1 MKTIKLNKAGL
12 FLVLGLLLI
21 SSYADAQDVKLTRKE
36 RKEVRKA
43 QMNANFHILDSLL
56 NARSFVLEADFLQ
69 DKYGMR
75 LPVMSNVNFIK
86 VNQSNSVLQ
95 TGTVTGFGYNGVG
108 GVTAEG
114 KINSWTINKNVK
126 ELSYTLR
133 FTVMTQIGTY
143 DVLMTVNSENNAS
156 ATITGLWPGKLT
168 WVGHLYTIDNSRV
181 FKGQN
186 TI

>member
-1 MKTIKLNKAGL
+1 MKTMKLNWAGL

-36 RKEVRKA
+36 RKEVIKA
-43 QMNANFHILDSLL
+43 QRNANFHILDSLL
-56 NARSFVLEADFLQ
+56 NERNFVLEAEFLQ

-75 LPVMSNVNFIK
+75 LPVTSNVNFIK

-95 TGTVTGFGYNGVG
+95 TGTATGFGYNGVG

-114 KINSWTINKNVK
+114 MINSWTIQKNVK
-126 ELSYTLR
+126 DLSYTLS

-143 DVLMTVNSENNAS
+143 DVFLTVNSDNNAS
-156 ATITGLWPGKLT
+156 ATVTGLWPGKLT
-168 WVGHLYTIDNSRV
+168 WVGHLYTLDNSRV

>member
-1 MKTIKLNKAGL
+1 MKTMRLNKAGL

-21 SSYADAQDVKLTRKE
+21 SSYANSQDIKLTRKE

-56 NARSFVLEADFLQ
+56 NARSFVLEADFLE

-75 LPVMSNVNFIK
+75 VPVISDVNFIR
-86 VNQSNSVLQ
+86 VNQSSGVLQ
-95 TGTVTGFGYNGVG
+95 TGNGTGFGYNGVG

-114 KINSWTINKNVK
+114 KINSWAIHKNPK

-156 ATITGLWPGKLT
+156 ATVTGLWPGKLT
-168 WVGHLYTIDNSRV
+168 WVGHLYTIDISRV

>member
-1 MKTIKLNKAGL
+1 MKTIKLNMAGL

-21 SSYADAQDVKLTRKE
+21 SSYSNAQDLKLTRKE

-75 LPVMSNVNFIK
+75 VPVISNVNFIRVDQFK
-86 VNQSNSVLQ
+86 SVLQ
-95 TGTVTGFGYNGVG
+95 TGTGTGFGYNGVG

-114 KINSWTINKNVK
+114 KINSWNIHKNAK

-133 FTVMTQIGTY
+133 VTVMTQIGTY

-156 ATITGLWPGKLT
+156 AIVTGLWPGKLT
-168 WVGHLYTIDNSRV
+168 WVGHLYTLNNSRV

>member
-1 MKTIKLNKAGL
+1 MKLNMTAL

-21 SSYADAQDVKLTRKE
+21 SSYSNAQDIKLTRKE

-43 QMNANFHILDSLL
+43 QMNVNFHILDSLL
-56 NARSFVLEADFLQ
+56 NERNFVLEADFLE

-95 TGTVTGFGYNGVG
+95 TGTVSGFGYNGVG

-114 KINSWTINKNVK
+114 RIGSWDINKNVK
-126 ELSYTLR
+126 DLSYTLR
-133 FTVMTQIGTY
+133 FSVLTQIGSY
-143 DVLMTVNSENNAS
+143 DVILTVNSENNAS
-156 ATITGLWPGKLT
+156 ATVTGLWPGKLT
-168 WVGHLYTIDNSRV
+168 WVGHLYTLDNSRV

>member
-1 MKTIKLNKAGL
+1 MKTMKLNTAGL

-21 SSYADAQDVKLTRKE
+21 SSYANSQDIKLTRKE

-56 NARSFVLEADFLQ
+56 NARNFVLEADFLE

-86 VNQSNSVLQ
+86 VNQSGGVLQ
-95 TGTVTGFGYNGVG
+95 TGTVPGFGYNGVG

-114 KINSWTINKNVK
+114 KIGSWTVHKNVK

-133 FTVMTQIGTY
+133 FSVMTQIGSY
-143 DVLMTVNSENNAS
+143 DVIMTVNSENNAS
-156 ATITGLWPGKLT
+156 ATVTGLWPGKLT
-168 WVGHLYTIDNSRV
+168 WVGHLYTLDNSRV

>member
-1 MKTIKLNKAGL
+1 MKLNIAGL

-21 SSYADAQDVKLTRKE
+21 SSYSNAQDFKLTRKE

-43 QMNANFHILDSLL
+43 QMDANFYILDSLL
-56 NARSFVLEADFLQ
+56 NERNFVLEADFLQ

-75 LPVMSNVNFIK
+75 LPVISNVNFLK
-86 VNQSNSVLQ
+86 VNQSSSVLQ
-95 TGTVTGFGYNGVG
+95 TGTVSGFGYNGVG

-114 KINSWTINKNVK
+114 KIGSWNIHKNVK
-126 ELSYTLR
+126 DLTYTLH
-133 FTVMTQIGTY
+133 FSVMTQIGSY
-143 DVLMTVNSENNAS
+143 DVILTVNSENNAS
-156 ATITGLWPGKLT
+156 ATVTGLWPGKLT
-168 WVGHLYTIDNSRV
+168 WVGHLYTLDNSRV